1 MQTLI
6 TRLAQRHHFD
16 LAQPNAHYK
25 LYLSGF
31 MPLVIERL
39 NSTTLSLAH
48 YYTQN
53 GDLIADPDVVFF
65 TGYAEWVPIE
75 ITQPATYLVGRG
87 PLGGYQRVA
96 TLTPDRRAIATYQPK
111 PQADLTSFTN
121 FWAANLRHQGWLLHA
136 TPQPPTVT
144 VTPTPSRI
152 NPPPS
157 NPPARPAR

>member
-1 MQTLI
+1 MKTARPMQDLI
-6 TRLAQRHHFD
+6 TQLAQRHHFD
-16 LAQPNAHYK
+16 LTQPGAHLK
-25 LYLSGF
+25 LYLEGY

-75 ITQPATYLVGRG
+75 ITQPATYIAGLG

-96 TLTPDRRAIATYQPK
+96 TLTGDRRAIATYQPQA
-111 PQADLTSFTN
+111 QADLASFTHT
-121 FWAANLRHQGWLLHA
+121 WAANLRHQGWLTHS
-136 TPQPPTVT
+136 TTQPPAAKTAT
-144 VTPTPSRI
+144 T
-152 NPPPS
+152 
-157 NPPARPAR
+157 